1 MRFSVAGREKMKIF
15 YKTFTLLNGTV
26 VYTESKLHRKQAA
39 DKRYIP
45 PPSGG
50 ACRGE
55 NKAMKKLTKI
65 CDGNEAAAYVAY
77 AFSEVAAIYPIT
89 PSSPMAEHA
98 DEWSAKGKKNI
109 FGQPVRLVEM
119 QSEAGACGAC
129 HGALEAGTLATSFT
143 ASQGLMLMIPT
154 LHRIAGER
162 LPMVLHVASRTVG
175 THAFSIFGD
184 HSDVMNC
191 RQTGFA
197 LLSSGSVQQA
207 ADLAAVA
214 HLSAIRAHIPF
225 LHFFDGFRTSHE
237 IQKIDVMDYDEYAK
251 LVDYDALAAFRA
263 NALNPEDPRMRSL
276 VDNPDIYFQLREAN
290 NTAYDELPGIVE
302 DYMAQISRLTGREY
316 HLFNYYGAPDA
327 ERVIVA
333 MGSVSGCAQEV
344 VDYLTAKG
352 EKVGFLQV
360 HLFRPFSR
368 KHLLAALP
376 KTVRKIAVLDRVK
389 EMGSIGEPL
398 YEDVC
403 AAFINEKTRPEI
415 YAGRY
420 GLSSKD
426 TTPAQLKAVFDNLL
440 LDEPKNHFTIGIVD
454 DVTHLSLPVG
464 APLLTEP
471 EGTISCKFWGLGS
484 DGTVGA
490 NKNSIKIIGDT
501 TDMYCQAYFEYD
513 TKKSF
518 GITKSHLR
526 FGKKPISSTYYV
538 SNADFVA
545 CHNQT
550 YLTKY
555 DIIHELKPHGSFLLN
570 CEWVESELEQ
580 HVPGEILKYIA
591 DNDIHFYIID
601 ANRQS
606 QAIGL
611 GNRSNMVLQAAF
623 FKLAN
628 IIPVEDAVAHMK
640 AAVKKTYGL
649 KGEKIVNMN
658 LQAVDAGINA
668 LVEVKVKPEWTNL
681 TGKALQPADA
691 DLPDVIRNILVPINA
706 QKGDELPV
714 SAFKGM
720 EDGTMPLGTSQY
732 EKRGIATHLPVWD
745 AAECL
750 QCNMCSFV
758 CPHAVIRPFL
768 LSEDEVKAAP
778 AGMTF
783 ADAKGANLKDYKY
796 TMGVSTLDCTS
807 CGSCV
812 SSCPKSGKALKM
824 VPAHEVHQVPAQWT
838 YLTRLPEKAESGDKF
853 TLKGSQFRQPLLE
866 FNGACA
872 GCGETP
878 YAKLL
883 TQLFGDKMYLAN
895 ATGCTQAW
903 GAAMP
908 CVPYCKNA
916 QGKGVAWSNSLFE
929 NNAEFSY
936 GMCLAVRQLRDAAT
950 NYVRELDALTK
961 DETVKA
967 AIAGYF
973 AVYDDLDA
981 STPATEKLVAA
992 LESAKLTAEE
1002 QTIAQ
1007 EILKRKKDLAK
1018 KTMWMYGGDGWA
1030 YDIGYGGLDHVFAM
1044 GEDVNVLL
1052 VDTEVYS
1059 NTGGQSSK
1067 ATPVGAVAQFQASG
1081 KKTKKKDLG
1090 MLLMNYDNV
1099 YVAQCAMGAN
1109 PGQLIKALKEAEAH
1123 KGPSI
1128 VICYAPCINHGIK
1141 RGMSGVQQ
1149 EMKDAVASG
1158 YWNLYRY
1165 SPETKTFT
1173 LDSKEPTMPLYDFM
1187 KGEVRYASLELSF
1200 PDNAK
1205 VLFAEAEEAAQE
1217 KYESYRRKAEK

>member
-1 MRFSVAGREKMKIF
+1 M
-15 YKTFTLLNGTV
+15 
-26 VYTESKLHRKQAA
+26 SKVL
-39 DKRYIP
+39 
-45 PPSGG
+45 
-50 ACRGE
+50 
-55 NKAMKKLTKI
+55 KI

-98 DEWSAKGKKNI
+98 DEWSAKGRKNI
-109 FGQPVRLVEM
+109 FGQTVRLVEM

-154 LHRIAGER
+154 MHRISGER
-162 LPMVLHVASRTVG
+162 LPGVLHVASRTVG

-197 LLSSGSVQQA
+197 MLCSGSVQET
-207 ADLAAVA
+207 ADLAGVA
-214 HLSAIRAHIPF
+214 HLSAIRSRIPF

-237 IQKIDVMDYDEYAK
+237 IQKIDALEYDDFAK
-251 LVDYDALAAFRA
+251 LVDYEALAKFRA

-276 VDNPDIYFQLREAN
+276 VDNPDIYFQLRESN
-290 NTAYDELPGIVE
+290 NTDYANLPDVVE
-302 DYMAQISRLTGREY
+302 SYMGEISKLTGREY

-333 MGSVSGCAQEV
+333 MGSVSGCVQEV
-344 VDYLTAKG
+344 VNALNAKG

-360 HLFRPFSR
+360 HLFRPFSV
-368 KHLLAALP
+368 KHLLAAMP
-376 KTVRKIAVLDRVK
+376 KTVKKIAVLDRVK
-389 EMGSIGEPL
+389 EAGSIGEPL
-398 YEDVC
+398 YEDIC
-403 AAFINEKTRPEI
+403 AAYINDANRPMI
-415 YAGRY
+415 YAGRF

-426 TTPAQLKAVFDNLL
+426 TTPAQIKAVFDNLSAA
-440 LDEPKNHFTIGIVD
+440 EPRNHFTIGIND

-464 APLLTEP
+464 PAMNTEP

-490 NKNSIKIIGDT
+490 NKNSIKIIGET

-538 SNADFVA
+538 SHADFIA

-555 DIIHELKPHGSFLLN
+555 DIISELKPHGSFLLN
-570 CEWVESELEQ
+570 CEWKEEELEAKM
-580 HVPGEILKYIA
+580 PGEILKYIA
-591 DNDIHFYIID
+591 ENDIKFYIID
-601 ANRQS
+601 ANKES
-606 QAIGL
+606 QALGL

-623 FKLAN
+623 FKLAKV
-628 IIPVEDAVAHMK
+628 IPVEDAVEHMK
-640 AAVKKTYGL
+640 AAVKKTYAL
-649 KGEKIVNMN
+649 KGEKVVNMN
-658 LQAVDAGINA
+658 IAAVDAGINA
-668 LVEVKVKPEWTNL
+668 LVEVKVKPEWKNL
-681 TGKALQPADA
+681 TGAALKPVDEN
-691 DLPDVIRNILVPINA
+691 LPYVIKNILVPINA
-706 QKGDELPV
+706 QKGDDLPV

-720 EDGTMPLGTSQY
+720 EDGTMPLGTSRY

-745 AAECL
+745 ASECL
-750 QCNMCSFV
+750 QCNMCSLV

-768 LSEDEVKAAP
+768 LDEKEAANAP
-778 AGMTF
+778 KDMTIV
-783 ADAKGANLKDYKY
+783 DAKGIAGTKY

-812 SSCPKSGKALKM
+812 ATCPKAGKALKM
-824 VPAHEVHQVPAQWT
+824 VPAAQVSLDQTDWN
-838 YLTRLPEKAESGDKF
+838 YLTAVTEKKVDKF
-853 TLKGSQFRQPLLE
+853 TIKGSQFRQPLVE

-878 YAKLL
+878 YIKLL

-916 QGKGVAWSNSLFE
+916 EGKGVAWSNSLFE

-936 GMCLAVRQLRDAAT
+936 GMCLAVKQLRDAASS
-950 NYVRELDALTK
+950 YVKELDAKTS
-961 DETVKA
+961 DAAIKA
-967 AIAGYF
+967 AIAKYF
-973 AVYDDLDA
+973 ETFDDLEA
-981 STPATEKLVAA
+981 STPATAELVAL
-992 LESAKLTAEE
+992 LEGGKFSAEE
-1002 QTIAQ
+1002 KKIVD
-1007 EILKRKKDLAK
+1007 EILARKKDLSK

-1067 ATPVGAVAQFQASG
+1067 ATPVGAVAQFQAAG

-1090 MLLMNYDNV
+1090 LLMMSYDDV
-1099 YVAQCAMGAN
+1099 YVAQCCMGSN
-1109 PGQLIKALKEAEAH
+1109 PNQLIKAIREAEAH

-1141 RGMSGVQQ
+1141 AGMYNVQQ

-1165 SPETKTFT
+1165 DPDTKHLT
-1173 LDSKEPTMPLYDFM
+1173 LDSKEPTKPLYDFM
-1187 KGEVRYASLELSF
+1187 KGEVRYASLEISF

-1205 VLFAEAEEAAQE
+1205 KLFAEAEENAKA
-1217 KYESYRRKAEK
+1217 KYEYYKRRSEEN

>member
-1 MRFSVAGREKMKIF
+1 M
-15 YKTFTLLNGTV
+15 
-26 VYTESKLHRKQAA
+26 SKVL
-39 DKRYIP
+39 
-45 PPSGG
+45 
-50 ACRGE
+50 
-55 NKAMKKLTKI
+55 KI

-98 DEWSAKGKKNI
+98 DEWSAKGRKNI
-109 FGQPVRLVEM
+109 FGQTVRLVEM

-154 LHRIAGER
+154 MHRISGER
-162 LPMVLHVASRTVG
+162 LPGVLHVASRTVG

-197 LLSSGSVQQA
+197 MLCSGSVQET
-207 ADLAAVA
+207 ADLAGVA
-214 HLSAIRAHIPF
+214 HLSAIRSRIPF

-237 IQKIDVMDYDEYAK
+237 IQKIDALEYDDFAK
-251 LVDYDALAAFRA
+251 LVDYEALAKFRA

-276 VDNPDIYFQLREAN
+276 VDNPDIYFQLRESN
-290 NTAYDELPGIVE
+290 NTDYANLPDVVE
-302 DYMAQISRLTGREY
+302 SYMGEISKLTGREY

-333 MGSVSGCAQEV
+333 MGSVSGCVQEV
-344 VDYLTAKG
+344 VNALNAKG

-360 HLFRPFSR
+360 HLFRPFSVQ
-368 KHLLAALP
+368 HLLAAMP
-376 KTVRKIAVLDRVK
+376 KSVKKIAVLDRVK
-389 EMGSIGEPL
+389 EAGSIGEPL
-398 YEDVC
+398 YEDIC
-403 AAFINEKTRPEI
+403 AAYINDANRPMI
-415 YAGRY
+415 YAGRF

-426 TTPAQLKAVFDNLL
+426 TTPAQIKAVFDNLSAA
-440 LDEPKNHFTIGIVD
+440 EPRNHFTIGIND

-464 APLLTEP
+464 PAMNTEP

-490 NKNSIKIIGDT
+490 NKNSIKIIGET

-538 SNADFVA
+538 SHADFIA

-555 DIIHELKPHGSFLLN
+555 DIISELKPHGSFLLN
-570 CEWVESELEQ
+570 CEWKEEELEAKM
-580 HVPGEILKYIA
+580 PGEILKYIA
-591 DNDIHFYIID
+591 ENDIKFYIID
-601 ANRQS
+601 ANKES
-606 QAIGL
+606 QALGL

-623 FKLAN
+623 FKLAKV
-628 IIPVEDAVAHMK
+628 IPVEDAVEHMK
-640 AAVKKTYGL
+640 AAVKKTYAL
-649 KGEKIVNMN
+649 KGEKVVNMN
-658 LQAVDAGINA
+658 IAAVDAGINA
-668 LVEVKVKPEWTNL
+668 LVEVKVKPEWKNL
-681 TGKALQPADA
+681 TGAALKPVDEN
-691 DLPDVIRNILVPINA
+691 LPYVIKNILVPINA
-706 QKGDELPV
+706 QKGDDLPV

-720 EDGTMPLGTSQY
+720 EDGTMPLGTSRY

-745 AAECL
+745 ASECL
-750 QCNMCSFV
+750 QCNMCSLV

-768 LSEDEVKAAP
+768 LDEKEAANAP
-778 AGMTF
+778 KDMTIV
-783 ADAKGANLKDYKY
+783 DAKGIAGTKY

-812 SSCPKSGKALKM
+812 ATCPKAGKALKM
-824 VPAHEVHQVPAQWT
+824 VPAAQVSLDQTDWN
-838 YLTRLPEKAESGDKF
+838 YLTAVTEKKVDKF
-853 TLKGSQFRQPLLE
+853 TIKGSQFRQPLVE

-878 YAKLL
+878 YIKLL

-916 QGKGVAWSNSLFE
+916 EGKGVAWSNSLFE

-936 GMCLAVRQLRDAAT
+936 GMCLAVKQLRDAASS
-950 NYVRELDALTK
+950 YVKELDAKTS
-961 DETVKA
+961 DAAIKA
-967 AIAGYF
+967 AIAKYF
-973 AVYDDLDA
+973 ETFDDLEA
-981 STPATEKLVAA
+981 STPATAELVAL
-992 LESAKLTAEE
+992 LEGGKFSAEE
-1002 QTIAQ
+1002 KKIVD
-1007 EILKRKKDLAK
+1007 EILARKKDLSK

-1067 ATPVGAVAQFQASG
+1067 ATPVGAVAQFQAAG

-1090 MLLMNYDNV
+1090 LLMMSYDDV
-1099 YVAQCAMGAN
+1099 YVAQCCMGSN
-1109 PGQLIKALKEAEAH
+1109 PNQLIKAIREAEAH

-1141 RGMSGVQQ
+1141 AGMNNVQQ

-1165 SPETKTFT
+1165 DPDTKHLT
-1173 LDSKEPTMPLYDFM
+1173 LDSKEPTKPLYDFM
-1187 KGEVRYASLELSF
+1187 KGEVRYASLEISF

-1205 VLFAEAEEAAQE
+1205 KLFAEAEENAKA
-1217 KYESYRRKAEK
+1217 KYEYYKRRSEEN

>member
-1 MRFSVAGREKMKIF
+1 MSKI
-15 YKTFTLLNGTV
+15 
-26 VYTESKLHRKQAA
+26 
-39 DKRYIP
+39 
-45 PPSGG
+45 
-50 ACRGE
+50 
-55 NKAMKKLTKI
+55 MKI

-98 DEWSAKGKKNI
+98 DEWSAKGQKNI
-109 FGQPVRLVEM
+109 FGQQVRLVEM

-154 LHRIAGER
+154 MHRISGER
-162 LPMVLHVASRTVG
+162 LPGVLHVASRTVG

-197 LLSSGSVQQA
+197 LLSSGSVQET
-207 ADLAAVA
+207 ADLAGVA
-214 HLSAIRAHIPF
+214 HLSAIKSHIPF

-237 IQKIDVMDYDEYAK
+237 IQKIEALEYSDFAK
-251 LVDYDALAAFRA
+251 LVDYEELARFRA

-276 VDNPDIYFQLREAN
+276 VDNPDIYFQLRESN
-290 NTAYDELPGIVE
+290 NTDYANLPDIVE
-302 DYMAQISRLTGREY
+302 SYMGEITKLTGREY

-333 MGSVSGCAQEV
+333 MGSVAGCAQEV
-344 VDYLTAKG
+344 VDYLNAKG

-368 KHLLAALP
+368 KHLLAAMP
-376 KTVRKIAVLDRVK
+376 KTVKKIAVLDRVK
-389 EMGSIGEPL
+389 EAGSIGEPL
-398 YEDVC
+398 YEDIC
-403 AAFINEKTRPEI
+403 AAYINDADRPLI

-426 TTPAQLKAVFDNLL
+426 TTPAQIKAVFDNLSL
-440 LDEPKNHFTIGIVD
+440 SEPKNHFTIGIED
-454 DVTHLSLPVG
+454 DVTHLSLPLG
-464 APLLTEP
+464 EALLTEP

-490 NKNSIKIIGDT
+490 NKNSIKIIGET

-538 SNADFVA
+538 SSADFIA

-555 DIIHELKPHGSFLLN
+555 DIISELKPHGSFLLN
-570 CEWVESELEQ
+570 CEWSEDELEQ
-580 HVPGEILKYIA
+580 KMPGEILKYIA
-591 DNDIHFYIID
+591 DNDIKFYIID
-601 ANRQS
+601 ANKES
-606 QAIGL
+606 QALGL

-623 FKLAN
+623 FKLAKV
-628 IIPVEDAVAHMK
+628 IPVEDAVAHMK

-649 KGEKIVNMN
+649 KGDKVVNMN
-658 LQAVDAGINA
+658 IAAVDAGINA
-668 LVEVKVKPEWTNL
+668 LVEVKVKPEWKNL
-681 TGKALQPADA
+681 TGAALKPADE
-691 DLPDVIRNILVPINA
+691 DLPYVIKNILVPINA
-706 QKGDELPV
+706 QKGDSLPV

-720 EDGTMPLGTSQY
+720 EDGTMPLGTSRY

-745 AAECL
+745 ATECL

-768 LSEDEVKAAP
+768 LDEAEAKNAP
-778 AGMTF
+778 ADMVLT
-783 ADAKGANLKDYKY
+783 DAKGSQLAGLKY

-824 VPAHEVHQVPAQWT
+824 VPTGEVSLDQTGWN
-838 YLTRLPEKAESGDKF
+838 YLMTIPEKNDKIDKF
-853 TLKGSQFRQPLLE
+853 SLKGSQFKQPLVE

-878 YAKLL
+878 YIKLL
-883 TQLFGDKMYLAN
+883 TQMFGDKMYLAN

-916 QGKGVAWSNSLFE
+916 EGKGPAWSNSLFE

-936 GMCLAVRQLRDAAT
+936 GMCLAVKQLRACVTD
-950 NYVRELDALTK
+950 YVKELDAMTK
-961 DETVKA
+961 DAAVKA
-967 AIAGYF
+967 AIDKYMET
-973 AVYDDLDA
+973 YEDLDA
-981 STPATEKLVAA
+981 NTPAAEALVKVLANGKF
-992 LESAKLTAEE
+992 SADE
-1002 QTIAQ
+1002 QKVVA
-1007 EILKRKKDLAK
+1007 EILQRKKDLSK

-1090 MLLMNYDNV
+1090 LLMMSYDDV
-1099 YVAQCAMGAN
+1099 YVAQCCMGAN
-1109 PGQLIKALKEAEAH
+1109 PNQLIRAIKEAEAH

-1141 RGMSGVQQ
+1141 KGMSSVQQ

-1165 SPETKTFT
+1165 DPDTKHLT
-1173 LDSKEPTMPLYDFM
+1173 LDSKEPSMPLYDFM

-1200 PDNAK
+1200 PENAK
-1205 VLFAEAEEAAQE
+1205 TLFAEAEENAKA
-1217 KYESYRRKAEK
+1217 KYEYYKRRSED

>member
-1 MRFSVAGREKMKIF
+1 MKIF
-15 YKTFTLLNGTV
+15 YKTFTLLSGTV

-538 SNADFVA
+538 SNADFIA

-570 CEWVESELEQ
+570 CEWQESELEQ

-768 LSEDEVKAAP
+768 LSGDEVKAAP

-838 YLTRLPEKAESGDKF
+838 YLTRLPEKTESGDKF

-992 LESAKLTAEE
+992 LESAELTAEE

>member
-1 MRFSVAGREKMKIF
+1 MSKI
-15 YKTFTLLNGTV
+15 
-26 VYTESKLHRKQAA
+26 
-39 DKRYIP
+39 
-45 PPSGG
+45 
-50 ACRGE
+50 
-55 NKAMKKLTKI
+55 MKI

-98 DEWSAKGKKNI
+98 DAWSANGRKNI

-129 HGALEAGTLATSFT
+129 HGALEAGALATSFT

-154 LHRIAGER
+154 MHRISGER
-162 LPMVLHVASRTVG
+162 LPGVLHVASRTVG

-197 LLSSGSVQQA
+197 MLSSGSVQQA

-214 HLSAIRAHIPF
+214 HLSAIKARIPF

-237 IQKIDVMDYDEYAK
+237 IQKIDVLTYDEYAK
-251 LVDYDALAAFRA
+251 LVDYNALAAFRA

-276 VDNPDIYFQLREAN
+276 VDNPDIYFQLRESN
-290 NTAYDELPGIVE
+290 NTAYAELPDIVE
-302 DYMAQISRLTGREY
+302 DYMAQISKLTGCEY

-333 MGSVSGCAQEV
+333 MGSVGGCAQEV
-344 VDYLTAKG
+344 VNYLNAKG

-368 KHLLAALP
+368 KHLMAAMP
-376 KTVRKIAVLDRVK
+376 KTVKKIAVLDRVK
-389 EMGSIGEPL
+389 EIGSIGEPL
-398 YEDVC
+398 YEDIC
-403 AAFINEKTRPEI
+403 AAYINESDRPAI

-426 TTPAQLKAVFDNLL
+426 TTPAQIKAVFDNLL
-440 LDEPKNHFTIGIVD
+440 LGEPKNRFTIGIVD

-490 NKNSIKIIGDT
+490 NKNSIKIIGET

-526 FGKKPISSTYYV
+526 FGKHPISSTYYV
-538 SNADFVA
+538 SSADFIA

-570 CEWVESELEQ
+570 CEWTENELEQ

-591 DNDIHFYIID
+591 DNDIKFYIID
-601 ANRQS
+601 ANKES
-606 QAIGL
+606 QALGL

-628 IIPVEDAVAHMK
+628 VIPVEDAVAHMK
-640 AAVKKTYGL
+640 DAVKKTYGL
-649 KGEKIVNMN
+649 KGEKVVNMN
-658 LQAVDAGINA
+658 IAAVDAGINA

-681 TGKALQPADA
+681 TGKALKPADES
-691 DLPDVIRNILVPINA
+691 LPYVIKNILVPINA
-706 QKGDELPV
+706 QKGDDLPV

-720 EDGTMPLGTSQY
+720 EDGTMPLGTSKY

-768 LSEDEVKAAP
+768 LDEGEVKAAP
-778 AGMTF
+778 VDMTLV
-783 ADAKGANLKDYKY
+783 DAKGPGLAGLKY

-812 SSCPKSGKALKM
+812 ASCPKSGKALKM
-824 VPAHEVHQVPAQWT
+824 VPTHEVSLDQTDWNF
-838 YLTRLPEKAESGDKF
+838 LTTVKEKTSRVDKF
-853 TLKGSQFRQPLLE
+853 TLKGSQFKQPLVE

-878 YAKLL
+878 YIKLL
-883 TQLFGDKMYLAN
+883 TQMFGDKMYLAN

-916 QGKGVAWSNSLFE
+916 EGKGVAWSNSLFE

-936 GMCLAVRQLRDAAT
+936 GMCLAVKQLRDCVT
-950 NYVRELDALTK
+950 GYVKELDALTK
-961 DETVKA
+961 DEAVKA
-967 AIAGYF
+967 AIAKYMET
-973 AVYDDLDA
+973 YDDLDA
-981 STPATEKLVAA
+981 STPATAELVALLEKGKFSADEQKLVD
-992 LESAKLTAEE
+992 
-1002 QTIAQ
+1002 
-1007 EILKRKKDLAK
+1007 EILKRKKDLSK

-1090 MLLMNYDNV
+1090 MLMMTYDNV
-1099 YVAQCAMGAN
+1099 YVAQCSMGAN
-1109 PGQLIKALKEAEAH
+1109 PNQLIKAIKEAEAH

-1141 RGMSGVQQ
+1141 KGMNNVQQ
-1149 EMKDAVASG
+1149 EMKDAVNSG

-1200 PDNAK
+1200 PENAK
-1205 VLFAEAEEAAQE
+1205 VLFAEAEEAAKE
-1217 KYESYRRKAEK
+1217 KYESYKRRAEK

>member
-1 MRFSVAGREKMKIF
+1 MSKI
-15 YKTFTLLNGTV
+15 
-26 VYTESKLHRKQAA
+26 
-39 DKRYIP
+39 
-45 PPSGG
+45 
-50 ACRGE
+50 
-55 NKAMKKLTKI
+55 MKI

-89 PSSPMAEHA
+89 PSSPMAEHT

-109 FGQPVRLVEM
+109 FNQPVRLVEM

-129 HGALEAGTLATSFT
+129 HGALEAGALATSFT

-154 LHRIAGER
+154 MHRISGER
-162 LPMVLHVASRTVG
+162 LPGVLHVASRTVG

-197 LLSSGSVQQA
+197 MLNSGSVQEIM
-207 ADLAAVA
+207 DLAGVA
-214 HLSAIRAHIPF
+214 HLSAIKARIPF

-237 IQKIDVMDYDEYAK
+237 IQKVEALEYSDFAK
-251 LVDYDALAAFRA
+251 LVDYDALARFRA

-290 NTAYDELPGIVE
+290 NSDYSKLPDIVE
-302 DYMAQISRLTGREY
+302 DYMAEISKLTGREY

-327 ERVIVA
+327 DRVIVA
-333 MGSVSGCAQEV
+333 MGSVTGCVQETV
-344 VDYLTAKG
+344 KYLNDRG

-360 HLFRPFSR
+360 HLFRPFSA
-368 KHLLAALP
+368 KHLLAAMP
-376 KTVRKIAVLDRVK
+376 KTVKKVAVLDRVK
-389 EMGSIGEPL
+389 EIGSIGEPL
-398 YEDVC
+398 YEDIC
-403 AAFINEKTRPEI
+403 AAYINDKNRPEI
-415 YAGRY
+415 FAGRY

-426 TTPAQLKAVFDNLL
+426 TTPAQIKAVYDNLL
-440 LDEPKNHFTIGIVD
+440 LAEPKNHFTIGIVD
-454 DVTHLSLPVG
+454 DVTNLSLPMG
-464 APLLTEP
+464 EALNCEP

-490 NKNSIKIIGDT
+490 NKNSIKIIGET

-555 DIIHELKPHGSFLLN
+555 DIISELKPHGSFLLN
-570 CEWVESELEQ
+570 CEWSEDELEQ
-580 HVPGEILKYIA
+580 KMPGDILKYIA
-591 DNDIHFYIID
+591 ENDIKFYIID
-601 ANRQS
+601 ANKES
-606 QAIGL
+606 QALGL

-623 FKLAN
+623 FKLAKV
-628 IIPVEDAVAHMK
+628 IPVEDAVEHMK

-649 KGEKIVNMN
+649 KGEKVVNMN
-658 LQAVDAGINA
+658 IAAVDAGINA

-681 TGKALQPADA
+681 TGKALKPADES
-691 DLPDVIRNILVPINA
+691 LPYVIKNILVPINA

-720 EDGTMPLGTSQY
+720 EDGTMPLGTSKY

-768 LSEDEVKAAP
+768 LDEGEVKAAP
-778 AGMTF
+778 VDMTLV
-783 ADAKGANLKDYKY
+783 DAKGPGLDGLKY

-812 SSCPKSGKALKM
+812 ASCPKSGKALKM
-824 VPAHEVHQVPAQWT
+824 VPAHEVSLDQTDWNF
-838 YLTRLPEKAESGDKF
+838 LTTVKEKTSRVDKF
-853 TLKGSQFRQPLLE
+853 TLKGSQFKQPLVE

-878 YAKLL
+878 YIKLL
-883 TQLFGDKMYLAN
+883 TQMFGDKMYLAN

-916 QGKGVAWSNSLFE
+916 EGKGVAWSNSLFE

-936 GMCLAVRQLRDAAT
+936 GMCLAVKQLRECVT
-950 NYVRELDALTK
+950 GYVKELDALTK
-961 DETVKA
+961 DEAVKA
-967 AIAGYF
+967 AIAKWLETYE
-973 AVYDDLDA
+973 DLDA
-981 STPATEKLVAA
+981 STPATEALVAL
-992 LESAKLTAEE
+992 LENGKFSAEE
-1002 QTIAQ
+1002 QAIVD
-1007 EILKRKKDLAK
+1007 EILKRKKDMSK

-1067 ATPVGAVAQFQASG
+1067 ATPIGAVAQFQASG

-1090 MLLMNYDNV
+1090 MLMMTYDNV
-1099 YVAQCAMGAN
+1099 YVAQCSMGAN
-1109 PGQLIKALKEAEAH
+1109 PNQLIKAIKEAEAH

-1141 RGMSGVQQ
+1141 KGMNNVQQ
-1149 EMKDAVASG
+1149 EMKDAVNSG

-1200 PDNAK
+1200 PENAK
-1205 VLFAEAEEAAQE
+1205 VLFAEAEEAAKE
-1217 KYESYRRKAEK
+1217 KYDAYKRRAEK

>member
-1 MRFSVAGREKMKIF
+1 MSKI
-15 YKTFTLLNGTV
+15 
-26 VYTESKLHRKQAA
+26 
-39 DKRYIP
+39 
-45 PPSGG
+45 
-50 ACRGE
+50 
-55 NKAMKKLTKI
+55 MKI

-77 AFSEVAAIYPIT
+77 AFSEVAGIYPIT
-89 PSSPMAEHA
+89 PSSPMAEKT
-98 DEWSAKGKKNI
+98 DEWSANGRKNI
-109 FGQPVRLVEM
+109 FGQQVRLVEM

-129 HGALEAGTLATSFT
+129 HGALEAGALATSFT

-154 LHRIAGER
+154 LHRISGER
-162 LPMVLHVASRTVG
+162 LPLVLHVASRTVG

-191 RQTGFA
+191 RQTGLA
-197 LLSSGSVQQA
+197 MLNSGSVQEIM
-207 ADLAAVA
+207 DLAGIA
-214 HLSAIRAHIPF
+214 HLSAIKAHIPF
-225 LHFFDGFRTSHE
+225 MHFFDGFRTSHE
-237 IQKIDVMDYDEYAK
+237 IQKVDAIDYADFSK
-251 LVDYDALAAFRA
+251 MVDRDALASFRA

-276 VDNPDIYFQLREAN
+276 VDNPDIYFQLRESN
-290 NTAYDELPGIVE
+290 NTDYAKLPDIVE
-302 DYMAQISRLTGREY
+302 DYMAQISKLTGREY

-333 MGSVSGCAQEV
+333 MGSVSGCVEETV
-344 VDYLTAKG
+344 KYLNAKG

-360 HLFRPFSR
+360 HLFRPFSV
-368 KHLLAALP
+368 KHLLAAMP
-376 KTVRKIAVLDRVK
+376 KTVKKVAVMDRVK
-389 EMGSIGEPL
+389 ELGSVGEPL

-403 AAFINEKTRPEI
+403 AAYINEADRPAI

-426 TTPAQLKAVFDNLL
+426 TTPAQIKAVYDNLKL
-440 LDEPKNHFTIGIVD
+440 SEPKNHFTIGIED
-454 DVTHLSLPVG
+454 DVTHLSLPLG
-464 APLLTEP
+464 ETLYTEP

-490 NKNSIKIIGDT
+490 NKNSIKIIGET

-526 FGKKPISSTYYV
+526 FGKHPISSTYYV

-555 DIIHELKPHGSFLLN
+555 DIISELKPHGSFLLN
-570 CEWVESELEQ
+570 CEWTEDQLEKKM
-580 HVPGEILKYIA
+580 PGDILKYIA
-591 DNDIHFYIID
+591 ENDIKFYIID
-601 ANRQS
+601 ANKES
-606 QAIGL
+606 QALGL

-628 IIPVEDAVAHMK
+628 VIPVADAVAHMK
-640 AAVKKTYGL
+640 EAVKKTYML

-668 LVEVKVKPEWTNL
+668 VVEVKVKPEWKKFS
-681 TGKALQPADA
+681 GAAIAPADKN
-691 DLPDVIRNILVPINA
+691 LPDVIKNILVPINA
-706 QKGDELPV
+706 QKGDSLPV

-732 EKRGIATHLPVWD
+732 EKRGIATHLPVWNKD
-745 AAECL
+745 ECI

-758 CPHAVIRPFL
+758 CPHAVIRPYL
-768 LSEDEVKAAP
+768 LDAKEAQNAP
-778 AGMTF
+778 AGLIL
-783 ADAKGANLKDYKY
+783 ADAKGPKLEGMKY

-812 SSCPKSGKALKM
+812 ASCPKSGKALQM
-824 VPAHEVHQVPAQWT
+824 VPTHEVSLDQTNWQ
-838 YLTRLPEKAESGDKF
+838 YLQTVSVKDDKIDKF
-853 TLKGSQFRQPLLE
+853 TLKGSQLRQPLVE

-878 YAKLL
+878 YIKLL
-883 TQLFGDKMYLAN
+883 TQLYGDKMYLAN

-908 CVPYCKNA
+908 CVPYCKNKE
-916 QGKGVAWSNSLFE
+916 GKGVAWSNSLFE

-936 GMCLAVRQLRDAAT
+936 GMCLAVKQLREAVT
-950 NYVRELDALTK
+950 GYVKQLNEMTK
-961 DETVKA
+961 DASVKA
-967 AIAGYF
+967 AIAKWQETYE
-973 AVYDDLDA
+973 DLDA
-981 STPATEKLVAA
+981 STPASDALVAV
-992 LESAKLTAEE
+992 LEKGSFTAEE
-1002 QTIAQ
+1002 KAVVA
-1007 EILKRKKDLAK
+1007 EILKRKNDLNK

-1030 YDIGYGGLDHVFAM
+1030 YDIGFGGLDHVFAM

-1081 KKTKKKDLG
+1081 KKTAKKDLG
-1090 MLLMNYDNV
+1090 RLMMTYGNV

-1109 PGQLIKALKEAEAH
+1109 PAQFIKAVREAEEH
-1123 KGPSI
+1123 KGPSLI
-1128 VICYAPCINHGIK
+1128 ICYAPCINHGIK
-1141 RGMSGVQQ
+1141 KGMNNVQQ

-1165 SPETKTFT
+1165 NPDSKKFS
-1173 LDSKEPTMPLYDFM
+1173 LDSKEPTMDLYDFM

-1205 VLFAEAEEAAQE
+1205 KLFAEAEAGAKE
-1217 KYESYRRKAEK
+1217 KFEYYKSKAEE

>member
-1 MRFSVAGREKMKIF
+1 MSKI
-15 YKTFTLLNGTV
+15 
-26 VYTESKLHRKQAA
+26 
-39 DKRYIP
+39 
-45 PPSGG
+45 
-50 ACRGE
+50 
-55 NKAMKKLTKI
+55 MKI

-98 DEWSAKGKKNI
+98 DEWSAKGRKNI
-109 FGQPVRLVEM
+109 FGQTVRLVEM

-154 LHRIAGER
+154 MHRISGER
-162 LPMVLHVASRTVG
+162 LPGVLHVASRTVG

-197 LLSSGSVQQA
+197 LLSSGSVQET
-207 ADLAAVA
+207 ADLAGVA
-214 HLSAIRAHIPF
+214 HLSAIRARIPF

-237 IQKIDVMDYDEYAK
+237 IQKIEALEYDDFAK
-251 LVDYDALAAFRA
+251 LVDYDALARFRA

-276 VDNPDIYFQLREAN
+276 VDNPDIYFQLRESN
-290 NTAYDELPGIVE
+290 NTDYANLPDVVE
-302 DYMAQISRLTGREY
+302 GYMAEITKLTGREY
-316 HLFNYYGAPDA
+316 HLFNYFGAPDA

-333 MGSVSGCAQEV
+333 MGSVAGCAQEV
-344 VDYLTAKG
+344 VNYLNARG

-360 HLFRPFSR
+360 HLFRPFSA
-368 KHLLAALP
+368 KHLLAAMP
-376 KTVRKIAVLDRVK
+376 KTVKKIAVLDRVK
-389 EMGSIGEPL
+389 EAGSIGEPL
-398 YEDVC
+398 YEDIC
-403 AAFINEKTRPEI
+403 AAYINDAARPMI

-426 TTPAQLKAVFDNLL
+426 TTPAQLKAVFDNLAEA
-440 LDEPKNHFTIGIVD
+440 EPKNHFTIGIED
-454 DVTHLSLPVG
+454 DVTHLSLPLG

-490 NKNSIKIIGDT
+490 NKNSIKIIGET

-538 SNADFVA
+538 SNADFIA

-555 DIIHELKPHGSFLLN
+555 DIISELKPHGSFLLN
-570 CEWVESELEQ
+570 CEWTENELEQ

-591 DNDIHFYIID
+591 DNDIKFYIID
-601 ANRQS
+601 ANKES
-606 QAIGL
+606 QALGL

-623 FKLAN
+623 FKLARV
-628 IIPVEDAVAHMK
+628 IPVEDAVEHMK
-640 AAVKKTYGL
+640 AAVKKTYAL
-649 KGEKIVNMN
+649 KGEKVVNMN
-658 LQAVDAGINA
+658 IAAVDAGINA

-681 TGKALQPADA
+681 TGKALKPADES
-691 DLPDVIRNILVPINA
+691 LPYVIKNILVPINA
-706 QKGDELPV
+706 QKGDSLPV

-720 EDGTMPLGTSQY
+720 EDGTMPLGTSRY

-750 QCNMCSFV
+750 QCNMCSLV

-768 LSEDEVKAAP
+768 LDAQEAENAP
-778 AGMTF
+778 AGMTVV
-783 ADAKGANLKDYKY
+783 DAKGIKDARY

-812 SSCPKSGKALKM
+812 ASCPKSGKALKM
-824 VPAHEVHQVPAQWT
+824 VPTHEVSLDQTDWNF
-838 YLTRLPEKAESGDKF
+838 LTTVKEKTSRVDKF
-853 TLKGSQFRQPLLE
+853 TLKGSQFKQPLVE

-878 YAKLL
+878 YIKLL
-883 TQLFGDKMYLAN
+883 TQMFGDKMYLAN

-916 QGKGVAWSNSLFE
+916 EGKGVAWSNSLFE

-936 GMCLAVRQLRDAAT
+936 GMCLAVKQLRDAASS
-950 NYVRELDALTK
+950 YVKELDALTK
-961 DETVKA
+961 DAALKE
-967 AIAGYF
+967 AIAKYF
-973 AVYDDLDA
+973 ETFDDLEA
-981 STPATEKLVAA
+981 STPATEA
-992 LESAKLTAEE
+992 LLALLDGGKFTAEE
-1002 QTIAQ
+1002 QKLVD
-1007 EILKRKKDLAK
+1007 EIRKRRKDLSK

-1090 MLLMNYDNV
+1090 LLMMSYDDV
-1099 YVAQCAMGAN
+1099 YVAQCCMGAN
-1109 PGQLIKALKEAEAH
+1109 PNQLIKAIREAEAH

-1141 RGMSGVQQ
+1141 AGMNNVQQ

-1165 SPETKTFT
+1165 DPATKHLT
-1173 LDSKEPTMPLYDFM
+1173 LDSKEPTKPLYDFM
-1187 KGEVRYASLELSF
+1187 KGEVRYASLEISF
-1200 PDNAK
+1200 PENAK
-1205 VLFAEAEEAAQE
+1205 KLFAEAEDAAKA
-1217 KYESYRRKAEK
+1217 KYEYYKRRSEE

>member
-1 MRFSVAGREKMKIF
+1 MSKI
-15 YKTFTLLNGTV
+15 
-26 VYTESKLHRKQAA
+26 
-39 DKRYIP
+39 
-45 PPSGG
+45 
-50 ACRGE
+50 
-55 NKAMKKLTKI
+55 MKI

-89 PSSPMAEHA
+89 PSSPMAEHT

-109 FGQPVRLVEM
+109 FNQPVRLVEM

-129 HGALEAGTLATSFT
+129 HGALEAGALATSFT

-154 LHRIAGER
+154 MHRISGER
-162 LPMVLHVASRTVG
+162 LPGVLHVASRTVG

-197 LLSSGSVQQA
+197 ILNSGSVQEIM
-207 ADLAAVA
+207 DLAGVA
-214 HLSAIRAHIPF
+214 HLSAIKSRIPF

-237 IQKIDVMDYDEYAK
+237 IQKVEALEYSDFAK
-251 LVDYDALAAFRA
+251 MVDYDALARFRA

-290 NTAYDELPGIVE
+290 NSDYDKLPDIVE
-302 DYMAQISRLTGREY
+302 EYMGEISKLTGREY
-316 HLFNYYGAPDA
+316 HLFDYYGAPDA
-327 ERVIVA
+327 DRVIVA
-333 MGSVSGCAQEV
+333 MGSVTGCVQETV
-344 VDYLTAKG
+344 KYLNDRG

-360 HLFRPFSR
+360 HLFRPFSA
-368 KHLLAALP
+368 KHLLSAMP
-376 KTVRKIAVLDRVK
+376 KTVKKVAVLDRVK
-389 EMGSIGEPL
+389 EIGSIGEPL
-398 YEDVC
+398 YEDIC
-403 AAFINEKTRPEI
+403 AAYINDKDRPEI

-426 TTPAQLKAVFDNLL
+426 TTPAQIKAVYDNLL
-440 LDEPKNHFTIGIVD
+440 LSEPKNHFTIGIVD

-464 APLLTEP
+464 PALGCEP

-555 DIIHELKPHGSFLLN
+555 DIISELKPHGSFLLN
-570 CEWVESELEQ
+570 CEWSEDELEQ
-580 HVPGEILKYIA
+580 KIPGDILKYIA
-591 DNDIHFYIID
+591 ENDIKFYIID
-601 ANRQS
+601 ANKES
-606 QAIGL
+606 QALGL

-623 FKLAN
+623 FKLAKV
-628 IIPVEDAVAHMK
+628 IPVEDAVEHMK

-668 LVEVKVKPEWTNL
+668 VKEVTVKESWKTL
-681 TGKALQPADA
+681 SGAAIQPAPENV
-691 DLPDVIRNILVPINA
+691 PDIIKNILVPINA
-706 QKGDELPV
+706 QKGDLLPV

-732 EKRGIATHLPVWD
+732 EKRGIATHLPVWNQ
-745 AAECL
+745 AECI

-758 CPHAVIRPFL
+758 CPHAVIRPYL
-768 LSEDEVKAAP
+768 LDEKEAANAP
-778 AGMTF
+778 AGMILV
-783 ADAKGANLKDYKY
+783 DAKGPKMEGLKY

-824 VPAHEVHQVPAQWT
+824 VPTHEVSLDQTNWQ
-838 YLTRLPEKAESGDKF
+838 YLQTLPEKNDRIDKF
-853 TLKGSQFRQPLLE
+853 TLKGSQLRQPLVE

-878 YAKLL
+878 YIKLL
-883 TQLFGDKMYLAN
+883 TQLYGDKMYLAN

-908 CVPYCKNA
+908 CVPYCKNKD
-916 QGKGVAWSNSLFE
+916 GKGVAWSNSLFE

-936 GMCLAVRQLRDAAT
+936 GMCLAVKQLRAAVTEYVKQLDSMSGDAA
-950 NYVRELDALTK
+950 
-961 DETVKA
+961 VKA
-967 AIAGYF
+967 AIAKWF
-973 AVYDDLDA
+973 ETYDDLDA
-981 STPATEKLVAA
+981 SSVAA
-992 LESAKLTAEE
+992 DELLTVLENTKFSAEE
-1002 QTIAQ
+1002 QAVVA
-1007 EILKRKKDLAK
+1007 EILKRRKDMSK

-1081 KKTKKKDLG
+1081 KKTRKKDLG
-1090 MLLMNYDNV
+1090 MLLMTYDNV
-1099 YVAQCAMGAN
+1099 YVAQCSMGAN
-1109 PGQLIKALKEAEAH
+1109 PNQLIKAIKEAEAH

-1141 RGMSGVQQ
+1141 KGMNNVQQ
-1149 EMKDAVASG
+1149 EMKDAVNSG

-1165 SPETKTFT
+1165 DPSTKKFT
-1173 LDSKEPTMPLYDFM
+1173 LDSKEPSMSLYDFM

-1200 PDNAK
+1200 PENAK
-1205 VLFAEAEEAAQE
+1205 VLFADAEEAAKE
-1217 KYESYRRKAEK
+1217 KYEYYKRKSEN

>member
-1 MRFSVAGREKMKIF
+1 MSKI
-15 YKTFTLLNGTV
+15 
-26 VYTESKLHRKQAA
+26 
-39 DKRYIP
+39 
-45 PPSGG
+45 
-50 ACRGE
+50 
-55 NKAMKKLTKI
+55 MKI

-89 PSSPMAEHA
+89 PSSPMAEHT
-98 DEWSAKGKKNI
+98 DEWSAKGRKNI
-109 FGQPVRLVEM
+109 FNQPVRLVEM

-129 HGALEAGTLATSFT
+129 HGALEAGALATSFT

-154 LHRIAGER
+154 MHRISGER
-162 LPMVLHVASRTVG
+162 LPGVLHVASRTVG

-197 LLSSGSVQQA
+197 MLNSGSVQEIM
-207 ADLAAVA
+207 DLAGVA
-214 HLSAIRAHIPF
+214 HLSAIKARIPF

-237 IQKIDVMDYDEYAK
+237 IQKVEALEYSDLAK
-251 LVDYDALAAFRA
+251 LVDYDALARFRA

-290 NTAYDELPGIVE
+290 NSDYNKLPDIVE
-302 DYMAQISRLTGREY
+302 DYMAEISKLTGREY

-333 MGSVSGCAQEV
+333 MGSVTGCIQETV
-344 VDYLTAKG
+344 KYLNDRG

-360 HLFRPFSR
+360 HLFRPFSA
-368 KHLLAALP
+368 KHLLAAMP
-376 KTVRKIAVLDRVK
+376 KTVKKVAVLDRVK
-389 EMGSIGEPL
+389 EIGSIGEPL
-398 YEDVC
+398 YEDIC
-403 AAFINEKTRPEI
+403 AAYINDKDRPEI
-415 YAGRY
+415 FAGRY

-426 TTPAQLKAVFDNLL
+426 TTPAQIKAVYDNLL
-440 LDEPKNHFTIGIVD
+440 LAEPKNHFTIGIVD
-454 DVTHLSLPVG
+454 DVTNLSLPMG
-464 APLLTEP
+464 PALNCEP

-490 NKNSIKIIGDT
+490 NKNSIKIIGET

-555 DIIHELKPHGSFLLN
+555 DIISELKPHGSFLLN
-570 CEWVESELEQ
+570 CEWSEDELEQ
-580 HVPGEILKYIA
+580 KMPGDILKYIA
-591 DNDIHFYIID
+591 ENDIKFYIID
-601 ANRQS
+601 ANKESQS
-606 QAIGL
+606 LGL

-623 FKLAN
+623 FKLAKV
-628 IIPVEDAVAHMK
+628 IPVEDAVEHMK
-640 AAVKKTYGL
+640 SAVKKTYGL

-658 LQAVDAGINA
+658 IAAVDAGINA
-668 LVEVKVKPEWTNL
+668 VKQVQVKESWKNL
-681 TGKALQPADA
+681 SGAAIQPAA
-691 DLPDVIRNILVPINA
+691 DNVPDIIKNILVPINA
-706 QKGDELPV
+706 QKGDLLPV

-732 EKRGIATHLPVWD
+732 EKRGIATHLPVWNQD
-745 AAECL
+745 ECI

-758 CPHAVIRPFL
+758 CPHAVIRPYL
-768 LSEDEVKAAP
+768 LDEKEAANAP
-778 AGMTF
+778 AGMILV
-783 ADAKGANLKDYKY
+783 DAKGPKMEGLKY

-812 SSCPKSGKALKM
+812 SSCPKGGKALKM
-824 VPAHEVHQVPAQWT
+824 VPTHEVSLDQTNWE
-838 YLTRLPEKAESGDKF
+838 YLFNLPIKGDKVDKF
-853 TLKGSQFRQPLLE
+853 SLKGSQFKQPLVE

-878 YAKLL
+878 YIKLL

-908 CVPYCKNA
+908 CVPYCKN
-916 QGKGVAWSNSLFE
+916 QEGKGVAWSNSLFE

-936 GMCLAVRQLRDAAT
+936 GMCLAVKQLRDCVT
-950 NYVRELDALTK
+950 GYVKELDALTK

-967 AIAGYF
+967 AIAKYLET
-973 AVYDDLDA
+973 YDDLDA
-981 STPATEKLVAA
+981 STPATAALVAV
-992 LESAKLTAEE
+992 LEKGTFSADE
-1002 QTIAQ
+1002 QKIVD
-1007 EILKRKKDLAK
+1007 EILKRKKDLSK

-1090 MLLMNYDNV
+1090 MLMMTYDNV
-1099 YVAQCAMGAN
+1099 YVAQCSMGAN
-1109 PGQLIKALKEAEAH
+1109 PNQLIKAIKEAEAH
-1123 KGPSI
+1123 KGPSL

-1141 RGMSGVQQ
+1141 KGMNNVQQ

-1165 SPETKTFT
+1165 DPSTKKFT

-1200 PDNAK
+1200 PENAK
-1205 VLFAEAEEAAQE
+1205 VLFAEAEEDAKT
-1217 KYESYRRKAEK
+1217 KYESYKRRSEK

>member
-1 MRFSVAGREKMKIF
+1 MAKREMQ
-15 YKTFTLLNGTV
+15 T
-26 VYTESKLHRKQAA
+26 
-39 DKRYIP
+39 
-45 PPSGG
+45 
-50 ACRGE
+50 
-55 NKAMKKLTKI
+55 M
-65 CDGNEAAAYVAY
+65 DGNNAAAHVSY
-77 AFSEVAAIYPIT
+77 AFTDLAAIYPIT
-89 PSSPMAEHA
+89 PSSVMAEVT
-98 DEWSAKGKKNI
+98 DSWSTAGVKNI
-109 FGQPVRLVEM
+109 FGEQVKVVEM
-119 QSEAGACGAC
+119 QSEAGAAGAV
-129 HGALEAGTLATSFT
+129 HGSLSAGALTTTYT
-143 ASQGLMLMIPT
+143 ASQGLLLMIPNMYK
-154 LHRIAGER
+154 IAGEL
-162 LPMVLHVASRTVG
+162 LPSVIHVSARAVAS
-175 THAFSIFGD
+175 HALSIFGD
-184 HSDVMNC
+184 HSDIYAC
-191 RQTGFA
+191 RQTGYA
-197 LLSSGSVQQA
+197 MLCSTNPQEVM
-207 ADLAAVA
+207 DLGAVA
-214 HLSAIRAHIPF
+214 HLSAIKGRVPF

-237 IQKIDVMDYDEYAK
+237 IQKIEKWDYETLKGMVDMDA
-251 LVDYDALAAFRA
+251 VQAFRDR
-263 NALNPEDPRMRSL
+263 ALNPEKPVL
-276 VDNPDIYFQLREAN
+276 HGTAQNPDIFFQAREACNTYYN
-290 NTAYDELPGIVE
+290 NVPNIVTE
-302 DYMAQISRLTGREY
+302 YMNKVNAEIGTDYK
-316 HLFNYYGAPDA
+316 LFNYYGAPDA
-327 ERVIVA
+327 EEVIVA
-333 MGSVSGCAQEV
+333 MGSVCDTIEETI
-344 VDYLTAKG
+344 DYLLKQG
-352 EKVGFLQV
+352 RKVGLV
-360 HLFRPFSR
+360 KVRLYRPFVSSAFT
-368 KHLLAALP
+368 AAIP
-376 KTVRKIAVLDRVK
+376 ATVKKISVLDRTK
-389 EMGSIGEPL
+389 EPGSLGEPL
-398 YEDVC
+398 YLDVV
-403 AAFINEKTRPEI
+403 AALKKENKFQDAQVFT
-415 YAGRY
+415 GRY
-420 GLSSKD
+420 GLGSKD
-426 TTPAQLKAVFDNLL
+426 CNPAQIIAVYNNTTK
-440 LDEPKNHFTIGIVD
+440 PVFTLGIND
-454 DVTHLSLPVG
+454 DVTHLSLDI
-464 APLLTEP
+464 TENPNTTP
-471 EGTISCKFWGLGS
+471 EGTTCCKFWGLGS

-490 NKNSIKIIGDT
+490 NKNSIKIIGET

-526 FGKKPISSTYYV
+526 FGKHPISSTYYV
-538 SNADFVA
+538 SNADFIA

-570 CEWVESELEQ
+570 CEWAENELEQ

-591 DNDIHFYIID
+591 DNDIKFYIID
-601 ANRQS
+601 ANKES
-606 QAIGL
+606 QALGL

-628 IIPVEDAVAHMK
+628 VIPVEDAVAHMK
-640 AAVKKTYGL
+640 DAVKKTYGL

-658 LQAVDAGINA
+658 IAAVDAGLNA

-681 TGKALQPADA
+681 TDKALKPADEN
-691 DLPDVIRNILVPINA
+691 LPYVIKNILVPINA
-706 QKGDELPV
+706 QKGDDLPV

-720 EDGTMPLGTSQY
+720 EDGTMPLGTSRY

-768 LSEDEVKAAP
+768 LDEGEVKAAP
-778 AGMTF
+778 VDMTLV
-783 ADAKGANLKDYKY
+783 DAKGPGLDGLKY

-812 SSCPKSGKALKM
+812 ASCPKSGKALKM
-824 VPAHEVHQVPAQWT
+824 VPAHEVSLDQTGWNF
-838 YLTRLPEKAESGDKF
+838 LTGVKEKTSRVDKF
-853 TLKGSQFRQPLLE
+853 TLKGSQFKQPLVE

-878 YAKLL
+878 YIKLL
-883 TQLFGDKMYLAN
+883 TQMFGDKMYLAN

-916 QGKGVAWSNSLFE
+916 EGKGVAWSNSLFE

-936 GMCLAVRQLRDAAT
+936 GMCLAVKQLRECVT
-950 NYVRELDALTK
+950 GYVKELDALTK

-967 AIAGYF
+967 AIAKWLETYE
-973 AVYDDLDA
+973 DLDA
-981 STPATEKLVAA
+981 STPATEALVAL
-992 LESAKLTAEE
+992 LENGKFSAEE
-1002 QTIAQ
+1002 QAIVD
-1007 EILKRKKDLAK
+1007 EILKRKKDMSK

-1067 ATPVGAVAQFQASG
+1067 ATPIGAVAQFQASG

-1090 MLLMNYDNV
+1090 MLMMTYDNV
-1099 YVAQCAMGAN
+1099 YVAQCSMGAN
-1109 PGQLIKALKEAEAH
+1109 PNQLIKAIKEAEAH

-1141 RGMSGVQQ
+1141 KGMNNVQQ
-1149 EMKDAVASG
+1149 EMKDAVNSG

-1200 PDNAK
+1200 PENAK
-1205 VLFAEAEEAAQE
+1205 VLFAEAEEAAKE
-1217 KYESYRRKAEK
+1217 KYDAYKRRAEK

>member
-1 MRFSVAGREKMKIF
+1 MSKI
-15 YKTFTLLNGTV
+15 
-26 VYTESKLHRKQAA
+26 
-39 DKRYIP
+39 
-45 PPSGG
+45 
-50 ACRGE
+50 
-55 NKAMKKLTKI
+55 MKI

-89 PSSPMAEHA
+89 PSSPMAEHT

-109 FGQPVRLVEM
+109 FNQPVRLVEM

-129 HGALEAGTLATSFT
+129 HGALEAGALATSFT

-154 LHRIAGER
+154 MHRISGER
-162 LPMVLHVASRTVG
+162 LPGVLHVASRTVG

-197 LLSSGSVQQA
+197 MLNSGSVQEIM
-207 ADLAAVA
+207 DLAGVA
-214 HLSAIRAHIPF
+214 HLSAIKARIPF

-237 IQKIDVMDYDEYAK
+237 IQKVEALEYGDFAK
-251 LVDYDALAAFRA
+251 LVDYDALARFRA

-290 NTAYDELPGIVE
+290 NSDYNKLPDIVE
-302 DYMAQISRLTGREY
+302 DYMAQISKLTGREY

-327 ERVIVA
+327 DRVIVA
-333 MGSVSGCAQEV
+333 MGSVTGCVQETV
-344 VDYLTAKG
+344 KYLNDRG

-360 HLFRPFSR
+360 HLFRPFSK
-368 KHLLAALP
+368 KHLLAAMP
-376 KTVRKIAVLDRVK
+376 KTVKKVAVLDRVK
-389 EMGSIGEPL
+389 EIGSIGEPL
-398 YEDVC
+398 YEDIC
-403 AAFINEKTRPEI
+403 AAYINDKNRPEI
-415 YAGRY
+415 FAGRY

-426 TTPAQLKAVFDNLL
+426 TTPAQIKAVYDNLL

-454 DVTHLSLPVG
+454 DVTNLSLPMG
-464 APLLTEP
+464 PALNCEP

-490 NKNSIKIIGDT
+490 NKNSIKIIGET

-538 SNADFVA
+538 SHADFVA

-555 DIIHELKPHGSFLLN
+555 DIISELKPHGSFLLN
-570 CEWVESELEQ
+570 CEWSEEELEQ
-580 HVPGEILKYIA
+580 KMPGDILKYIA
-591 DNDIHFYIID
+591 ENDIKFYIID
-601 ANRQS
+601 ANKES
-606 QAIGL
+606 QALGL

-628 IIPVEDAVAHMK
+628 VIPVEDAVEHMK

-658 LQAVDAGINA
+658 IAAVDAGINA
-668 LVEVKVKPEWTNL
+668 VKQVQVKESWKNL
-681 TGKALQPADA
+681 SGAAIQPAA
-691 DLPDVIRNILVPINA
+691 ENVPDIIKNILVPINA
-706 QKGDELPV
+706 QKGDLLPV

-732 EKRGIATHLPVWD
+732 EKRGIATHLPVWNQD
-745 AAECL
+745 ECI

-758 CPHAVIRPFL
+758 CPHAVIRPYL
-768 LSEDEVKAAP
+768 LDEKEAANAP
-778 AGMTF
+778 AGMILV
-783 ADAKGANLKDYKY
+783 DAKGPKMDGLKY

-824 VPAHEVHQVPAQWT
+824 VPTHEVSLDQTNWQ
-838 YLTRLPEKAESGDKF
+838 YLQTLPEKNDRIDKF
-853 TLKGSQFRQPLLE
+853 TLKGSQLRQPLVE

-878 YAKLL
+878 YIKLL
-883 TQLFGDKMYLAN
+883 TQLYGDKMYLAN

-908 CVPYCKNA
+908 CVPYCKNKA
-916 QGKGVAWSNSLFE
+916 GKGVAWSNSLFE

-936 GMCLAVRQLRDAAT
+936 GMCLAVKQLRDAVT
-950 NYVRELDALTK
+950 EFVKQLDGMTK
-961 DETVKA
+961 DAAVKA
-967 AIAGYF
+967 AIAKWLET
-973 AVYDDLDA
+973 YDDLDA
-981 STPATEKLVAA
+981 SAVATDELLAV
-992 LESAKLTAEE
+992 LESTKFSPEE
-1002 QTIAQ
+1002 QAVVA
-1007 EILKRKKDLAK
+1007 EILKRRKDMSK

-1081 KKTKKKDLG
+1081 KKTRKKDLG
-1090 MLLMNYDNV
+1090 LLLMTYDNV
-1099 YVAQCAMGAN
+1099 YVAQCSMGAN
-1109 PGQLIKALKEAEAH
+1109 PNQLIKAIKEAEAH

-1141 RGMSGVQQ
+1141 KGMSNVQQ
-1149 EMKDAVASG
+1149 EMKDAVNSG

-1165 SPETKTFT
+1165 SPETKKFT

-1200 PDNAK
+1200 PENAK
-1205 VLFAEAEEAAQE
+1205 VLFADAEEAAKE
-1217 KYESYRRKAEK
+1217 KYEYYKRKSEN

>member
-403 AAFINEKTRPEI
+403 AAFINEKSRPEI

-440 LDEPKNHFTIGIVD
+440 LSEPKNHFTIGIVD

-538 SNADFVA
+538 SNADFIA

-570 CEWVESELEQ
+570 CEWAESELEQ

-768 LSEDEVKAAP
+768 LSGDEVKAAP

>member
-1 MRFSVAGREKMKIF
+1 MPRA
-15 YKTFTLLNGTV
+15 
-26 VYTESKLHRKQAA
+26 KQT
-39 DKRYIP
+39 
-45 PPSGG
+45 
-50 ACRGE
+50 
-55 NKAMKKLTKI
+55 M
-65 CDGNEAAAYVAY
+65 DGNTAAAHVAY
-77 AFSEVAAIYPIT
+77 AYTDVAAIYPIT
-89 PSSPMAEHA
+89 PSSPMA
-98 DEWSAKGKKNI
+98 DSVDQWSAAGQKNI
-109 FGQPVRLVEM
+109 FGNQVKVVEM
-119 QSEAGACGAC
+119 ESEAGAAGAV
-129 HGALEAGTLATSFT
+129 HGSLGAGAVTTTFT
-143 ASQGLMLMIPT
+143 ASQGLLLMIPNMYK
-154 LHRIAGER
+154 IAAEQ
-162 LPMVLHVASRTVG
+162 LPCVFDVSARTVA
-175 THAFSIFGD
+175 TQSLNIFGD
-184 HSDVMNC
+184 HSDVMAC

-197 LLSSGSVQQA
+197 MLVESSVQEVM
-207 ADLAAVA
+207 DLSPVA
-214 HLSAIRAHIPF
+214 HLAAIEGRVPF
-225 LHFFDGFRTSHE
+225 LNFFDGFRTSHE
-237 IQKIDVMDYDEYAK
+237 YQKIEKWDYADLKEMCNMKA
-251 LVDYDALAAFRA
+251 VEEFRA
-263 NALNPEDPRMRSL
+263 KALNPEHPKMRGSHENGD
-276 VDNPDIYFQLREAN
+276 VFFQHREACN
-290 NTAYDELPGIVE
+290 SAYDALPAVVE
-302 DYMAQISRLTGREY
+302 KYMAKINEKLGTNY
-316 HLFNYYGAPDA
+316 DLFNYYGAPDA
-327 ERVIVA
+327 DRVMIA
-333 MGSVSGCAQEV
+333 MGSVCDVADEV
-344 VDYLTAKG
+344 IDYLNAKG

-360 HLFRPFSR
+360 HLFRPFSA
-368 KHLLAALP
+368 KHLLSAMP
-376 KTVRKIAVLDRVK
+376 KTVKKIAVLDRVK
-389 EMGSIGEPL
+389 EAGSIGEPL
-398 YEDVC
+398 YEDIC
-403 AAFINEKTRPEI
+403 AAYINESDRPAI

-426 TTPAQLKAVFDNLL
+426 TTPAQIKAVFDNLL

-490 NKNSIKIIGDT
+490 NKNSIKIIGET

-526 FGKKPISSTYYV
+526 FGKHPISSTYYV
-538 SNADFVA
+538 SSADFIA

-570 CEWVESELEQ
+570 CEWTENELEQ

-591 DNDIHFYIID
+591 DNDIKFYIID
-601 ANRQS
+601 ANKES
-606 QAIGL
+606 QALGL

-628 IIPVEDAVAHMK
+628 VIPVEDAVAHMK
-640 AAVKKTYGL
+640 DAVKKTYGL
-649 KGEKIVNMN
+649 KGEKVVNMN
-658 LQAVDAGINA
+658 IAAVDAGINA

-681 TGKALQPADA
+681 TGKALKPADES
-691 DLPDVIRNILVPINA
+691 LPYVIKNILVPINA
-706 QKGDELPV
+706 QKGDDLPV

-720 EDGTMPLGTSQY
+720 EDGTMPLGTSKY

-768 LSEDEVKAAP
+768 LDEGEVKAAP
-778 AGMTF
+778 VDMTLV
-783 ADAKGANLKDYKY
+783 DAKGPGLSGLKY

-812 SSCPKSGKALKM
+812 ASCPKSGKALKM
-824 VPAHEVHQVPAQWT
+824 VPTHEVSLDQTDWNF
-838 YLTRLPEKAESGDKF
+838 LTTVKEKTSRVDKF
-853 TLKGSQFRQPLLE
+853 TLKGSQFKQPLVE

-878 YAKLL
+878 YIKLL
-883 TQLFGDKMYLAN
+883 TQMFGDKMYLAN

-916 QGKGVAWSNSLFE
+916 EGKGVAWSNSLFE
-929 NNAEFSY
+929 DNAEFSY
-936 GMCLAVRQLRDAAT
+936 GMCLAVKQLRDCVT
-950 NYVRELDALTK
+950 GYVKELDALTK
-961 DETVKA
+961 DEAVKA
-967 AIAGYF
+967 AIAKYMET
-973 AVYDDLDA
+973 YDDLDA
-981 STPATEKLVAA
+981 STPATAELVALLESGKFSADEQKLVD
-992 LESAKLTAEE
+992 
-1002 QTIAQ
+1002 
-1007 EILKRKKDLAK
+1007 EILKRKKDLSK

-1030 YDIGYGGLDHVFAM
+1030 YDIGYGGVDHVLAQ

-1090 MLLMNYDNV
+1090 MLMMTYDNV
-1099 YVAQCAMGAN
+1099 YVAQCSMGAN
-1109 PGQLIKALKEAEAH
+1109 PNQLIKAIKEAEAH

-1141 RGMSGVQQ
+1141 KGMNNVQQ
-1149 EMKDAVASG
+1149 EMKDAVNSG

-1200 PDNAK
+1200 PENAK
-1205 VLFAEAEEAAQE
+1205 VLFAEAEEAAKE
-1217 KYESYRRKAEK
+1217 KYESYKRRAEK

>member
-1 MRFSVAGREKMKIF
+1 MKIF

-302 DYMAQISRLTGREY
+302 DYMAQISRLTGRGY
-316 HLFNYYGAPDA
+316 HLFNFYGAPDA

-513 TKKSF
+513 TKKSL

-526 FGKKPISSTYYV
+526 SGTKPISTTYYV

-570 CEWVESELEQ
+570 CEWAESELEQ

-706 QKGDELPV
+706 QKGDDLPV

-936 GMCLAVRQLRDAAT
+936 GMCLAVGQLRDAAT

-961 DETVKA
+961 DEAVKA

>member
-1 MRFSVAGREKMKIF
+1 MSKI
-15 YKTFTLLNGTV
+15 
-26 VYTESKLHRKQAA
+26 
-39 DKRYIP
+39 
-45 PPSGG
+45 
-50 ACRGE
+50 
-55 NKAMKKLTKI
+55 MKI

-98 DEWSAKGKKNI
+98 DAWSANGKKNI

-129 HGALEAGTLATSFT
+129 HGALEAGALATSFT

-154 LHRIAGER
+154 LHRISGER
-162 LPMVLHVASRTVG
+162 LPGVLHVASRTVG

-214 HLSAIRAHIPF
+214 HLSAIKARIPF

-237 IQKIDVMDYDEYAK
+237 IQKIDVLSYDEYAK
-251 LVDYDALAAFRA
+251 LVDYNALAAFRA

-276 VDNPDIYFQLREAN
+276 VDNPDIYFQLRESN
-290 NTAYDELPGIVE
+290 NTAYAELPDIVE
-302 DYMAQISRLTGREY
+302 GYMAEISKLTGREY

-333 MGSVSGCAQEV
+333 MGSVGGCAQEV
-344 VDYLTAKG
+344 VNYLNAKG

-368 KHLLAALP
+368 KHLMAAMP
-376 KTVRKIAVLDRVK
+376 KTVKKVAVLDRVK
-389 EMGSIGEPL
+389 EIGSIGEPL
-398 YEDVC
+398 YEDIC
-403 AAFINEKTRPEI
+403 AAYINESDRPAI

-490 NKNSIKIIGDT
+490 NKNSIKIIGET

-538 SNADFVA
+538 SNADFIA

-570 CEWVESELEQ
+570 CEWKEDELEQ

-591 DNDIHFYIID
+591 DNDIKFYIID
-601 ANRQS
+601 ANKES
-606 QAIGL
+606 QALGL

-623 FKLAN
+623 FKLAKV
-628 IIPVEDAVAHMK
+628 IPVEDAVEHMK

-649 KGEKIVNMN
+649 KGEKVVNMN
-658 LQAVDAGINA
+658 IAAVDAGINA

-681 TGKALQPADA
+681 TGKALKPADES
-691 DLPDVIRNILVPINA
+691 LPYVIKNILVPINA

-720 EDGTMPLGTSQY
+720 EDGTMPLGTSKY

-768 LSEDEVKAAP
+768 LDEGEVKAAP
-778 AGMTF
+778 VDMTLV
-783 ADAKGANLKDYKY
+783 DAKGPGLAGLKY

-812 SSCPKSGKALKM
+812 ASCPKSGKALKM
-824 VPAHEVHQVPAQWT
+824 VPAHEVSLDQTDWNF
-838 YLTRLPEKAESGDKF
+838 LTGVKEKTSRVDKF
-853 TLKGSQFRQPLLE
+853 TLKGSQFKQPLVE

-878 YAKLL
+878 YIKLL
-883 TQLFGDKMYLAN
+883 TQMFGDKMYLAN

-916 QGKGVAWSNSLFE
+916 EGKGVAWSNSLFE

-936 GMCLAVRQLRDAAT
+936 GMCLAVKQLRECVT
-950 NYVRELDALTK
+950 GYVKELDALTK

-967 AIAGYF
+967 AIAKWLETYE
-973 AVYDDLDA
+973 DLDA
-981 STPATEKLVAA
+981 STPATEALVAL
-992 LESAKLTAEE
+992 LENGKFSAEE
-1002 QTIAQ
+1002 QAIVD
-1007 EILKRKKDLAK
+1007 EILKRKKDMSK

-1067 ATPVGAVAQFQASG
+1067 ATPIGAVAQFQTSG

-1090 MLLMNYDNV
+1090 MLMMTYDNV
-1099 YVAQCAMGAN
+1099 YVAQCSMGAN
-1109 PGQLIKALKEAEAH
+1109 PNQLIKAIKEAEAH

-1141 RGMSGVQQ
+1141 KGMNNVQQ
-1149 EMKDAVASG
+1149 EMKDAVNSG

-1200 PDNAK
+1200 PENAK
-1205 VLFAEAEEAAQE
+1205 VLFAEAEEAAKE
-1217 KYESYRRKAEK
+1217 KYDAYKRRAEK

>member
-1 MRFSVAGREKMKIF
+1 MSKI
-15 YKTFTLLNGTV
+15 
-26 VYTESKLHRKQAA
+26 
-39 DKRYIP
+39 
-45 PPSGG
+45 
-50 ACRGE
+50 
-55 NKAMKKLTKI
+55 MKI

-98 DEWSAKGKKNI
+98 DAWSANGKKNI

-129 HGALEAGTLATSFT
+129 HGALEAGALATSFT

-154 LHRIAGER
+154 LHRISGER
-162 LPMVLHVASRTVG
+162 LPGVLHVASRTVG

-197 LLSSGSVQQA
+197 LLSSGSVQES

-214 HLSAIRAHIPF
+214 HLSAIKARIPF

-237 IQKIDVMDYDEYAK
+237 IQKIDVLSYDEYAK
-251 LVDYDALAAFRA
+251 LVDRNALAAFRA

-276 VDNPDIYFQLREAN
+276 VDNPDIYFQLRESN
-290 NTAYDELPGIVE
+290 NTAYAELPDIVE
-302 DYMAQISRLTGREY
+302 DYMAQISKLTGREY

-333 MGSVSGCAQEV
+333 MGSVGGCAQEV
-344 VDYLTAKG
+344 VNHLNAKG

-368 KHLLAALP
+368 KHLIAAMP
-376 KTVRKIAVLDRVK
+376 KTVKKIAVLDRVK
-389 EMGSIGEPL
+389 EIGSIGEPL
-398 YEDVC
+398 YEDIC
-403 AAFINEKTRPEI
+403 AAYINESDRPAI

-426 TTPAQLKAVFDNLL
+426 TTPAQIKAVFDNLL

-490 NKNSIKIIGDT
+490 NKNSIKIIGET

-526 FGKKPISSTYYV
+526 FGKHPISSTYYV
-538 SNADFVA
+538 SNADFIA

-570 CEWVESELEQ
+570 CEWAENELEQ

-591 DNDIHFYIID
+591 DNDIKFYIID
-601 ANRQS
+601 ANKES
-606 QAIGL
+606 QALGL

-628 IIPVEDAVAHMK
+628 VIPVEDAVAHMK
-640 AAVKKTYGL
+640 DAVKKTYGL

-658 LQAVDAGINA
+658 IAAVDAGLNA

-681 TGKALQPADA
+681 TDKALKPAGEN
-691 DLPDVIRNILVPINA
+691 LPYVIKNILVPINA
-706 QKGDELPV
+706 QKGDDLPV

-720 EDGTMPLGTSQY
+720 EDGTMPLGTSRY
-732 EKRGIATHLPVWD
+732 EKRGIATYLPVWD

-768 LSEDEVKAAP
+768 LDAAESKKAP
-778 AGMTF
+778 ASF
-783 ADAKGANLKDYKY
+783 ATLPAAGDELKGLNFRIQ
-796 TMGVSTLDCTS
+796 MSPLDCTG
-807 CGSCV
+807 CEVCANV
-812 SSCPKSGKALKM
+812 CPTQSLTMKPLSAVRDVEAKNWEFAMTLTNKGHLVDKST
-824 VPAHEVHQVPAQWT
+824 V
-838 YLTRLPEKAESGDKF
+838 
-853 TLKGSQFRQPLLE
+853 KGSQFQPPMME

-872 GCGETP
+872 GCGETE
-878 YAKLL
+878 YVKML
-883 TQLFGDKMYLAN
+883 TQLFGSKMILADAMGCSMVWSGTSGLIPFTKDKNGYGPAF
-895 ATGCTQAW
+895 C
-903 GAAMP
+903 
-908 CVPYCKNA
+908 C
-916 QGKGVAWSNSLFE
+916 SLFE
-929 NNAEFSY
+929 DSAEY
-936 GMCLAVRQLRDAAT
+936 GYGVTKANEVKRRRLESNVQAAVQSAGVSAELKGCMEKWLASKDDKEAC
-950 NYVRELDALTK
+950 DALFEQMKKERYMFTEPVDGHWDGHITRDNVERFK
-961 DETVKA
+961 HPVHVTPGSRLERLTGKQTIMGASMHNYRITHPAQSLCV
-967 AIAGYF
+967 AGRTDDGTIEALEYGEQMLGVQF
-973 AVYDDLDA
+973 HPEADDQNDDLFR
-981 STPATEKLVAA
+981 V
-992 LESAKLTAEE
+992 
-1002 QTIAQ
+1002 
-1007 EILKRKKDLAK
+1007 
-1018 KTMWMYGGDGWA
+1018 
-1030 YDIGYGGLDHVFAM
+1030 
-1044 GEDVNVLL
+1044 VL
-1052 VDTEVYS
+1052 
-1059 NTGGQSSK
+1059 
-1067 ATPVGAVAQFQASG
+1067 
-1081 KKTKKKDLG
+1081 
-1090 MLLMNYDNV
+1090 
-1099 YVAQCAMGAN
+1099 
-1109 PGQLIKALKEAEAH
+1109 
-1123 KGPSI
+1123 
-1128 VICYAPCINHGIK
+1128 
-1141 RGMSGVQQ
+1141 
-1149 EMKDAVASG
+1149 
-1158 YWNLYRY
+1158 
-1165 SPETKTFT
+1165 
-1173 LDSKEPTMPLYDFM
+1173 
-1187 KGEVRYASLELSF
+1187 
-1200 PDNAK
+1200 
-1205 VLFAEAEEAAQE
+1205 
-1217 KYESYRRKAEK
+1217 

>member
-77 AFSEVAAIYPIT
+77 AFSEVAAIYHIT

-403 AAFINEKTRPEI
+403 AAFINEKSRPEI

-440 LDEPKNHFTIGIVD
+440 LSEPKNHFTIGIVD

-538 SNADFVA
+538 SNADFIA

-570 CEWVESELEQ
+570 CEWAESELEQ

-768 LSEDEVKAAP
+768 LSGDEVKAAP

>member
-1 MRFSVAGREKMKIF
+1 
-15 YKTFTLLNGTV
+15 
-26 VYTESKLHRKQAA
+26 
-39 DKRYIP
+39 
-45 PPSGG
+45 
-50 ACRGE
+50 
-55 NKAMKKLTKI
+55 MKKLTKI

-344 VDYLTAKG
+344 VDYITAKG

-768 LSEDEVKAAP
+768 LSGDEVKAAP

>member
-1 MRFSVAGREKMKIF
+1 MKIF

-55 NKAMKKLTKI
+55 NKAMKKLSKI

-538 SNADFVA
+538 SNADFIA

-570 CEWVESELEQ
+570 CEWAESELEQ

-668 LVEVKVKPEWTNL
+668 LVEVKVKREWTNL

-706 QKGDELPV
+706 QKGDDLPV

-768 LSEDEVKAAP
+768 LSGDEVKAAP

>member
-1 MRFSVAGREKMKIF
+1 MSKI
-15 YKTFTLLNGTV
+15 
-26 VYTESKLHRKQAA
+26 
-39 DKRYIP
+39 
-45 PPSGG
+45 
-50 ACRGE
+50 
-55 NKAMKKLTKI
+55 MKI

-98 DEWSAKGKKNI
+98 DAWSANGKKNI

-129 HGALEAGTLATSFT
+129 HGALEAGALATSFT

-154 LHRIAGER
+154 LHRISGER
-162 LPMVLHVASRTVG
+162 LPGVLHVASRTVG

-214 HLSAIRAHIPF
+214 HLSAIKARIPF

-237 IQKIDVMDYDEYAK
+237 IQKIDVLSYDEYAK
-251 LVDYDALAAFRA
+251 LVDYNALAAFRA

-276 VDNPDIYFQLREAN
+276 VDNPDIYFQLRESN
-290 NTAYDELPGIVE
+290 NTAYAELPDIVE
-302 DYMAQISRLTGREY
+302 GYMAEISKLTGREY

-333 MGSVSGCAQEV
+333 MGSVGGCAQEV
-344 VDYLTAKG
+344 VNYLNAKG

-368 KHLLAALP
+368 KHLMAAMP
-376 KTVRKIAVLDRVK
+376 KTVKKVAVLDRVK
-389 EMGSIGEPL
+389 EIGSIGEPL
-398 YEDVC
+398 YEDIC
-403 AAFINEKTRPEI
+403 AAYINESDRPAI

-490 NKNSIKIIGDT
+490 NKNSIKIIGET

-538 SNADFVA
+538 SNADFIA

-570 CEWVESELEQ
+570 CEWKEDELEQ

-591 DNDIHFYIID
+591 DNDIKFYIID
-601 ANRQS
+601 ANKES
-606 QAIGL
+606 QALGL

-628 IIPVEDAVAHMK
+628 VIPVGDAVEHMK
-640 AAVKKTYGL
+640 AAVRKTYGL
-649 KGEKIVNMN
+649 KGEKVVNMN
-658 LQAVDAGINA
+658 IAAVDAGLNA

-681 TGKALQPADA
+681 TGKALKPADEN
-691 DLPDVIRNILVPINA
+691 LPYVIKNILVPINA
-706 QKGDELPV
+706 QKGDDLPV

-720 EDGTMPLGTSQY
+720 EDGTMPLGTSRY

-745 AAECL
+745 ASECL

-768 LSEDEVKAAP
+768 LDEGEVKAAP
-778 AGMTF
+778 VDMTLV
-783 ADAKGANLKDYKY
+783 DAKGPGLAGLKY

-812 SSCPKSGKALKM
+812 ASCPKSGKALKM
-824 VPAHEVHQVPAQWT
+824 VPTHEVSLDQTGWNF
-838 YLTRLPEKAESGDKF
+838 LTGVKEKTSRVDKF
-853 TLKGSQFRQPLLE
+853 TLKGSQFKQPLVE

-878 YAKLL
+878 YIKLL
-883 TQLFGDKMYLAN
+883 TQMFGDKMYLAN

-916 QGKGVAWSNSLFE
+916 EGKGVAWSNSLFE

-936 GMCLAVRQLRDAAT
+936 GMCLAVKQLRECVT
-950 NYVRELDALTK
+950 GYVKELDALTK
-961 DETVKA
+961 DEAVKA
-967 AIAGYF
+967 AIAKWLET
-973 AVYDDLDA
+973 YDDLDA
-981 STPATEKLVAA
+981 STPATAELVAL
-992 LESAKLTAEE
+992 LESGKFTAEE
-1002 QTIAQ
+1002 QKLVD
-1007 EILKRKKDLAK
+1007 EILKRKNDMSK

-1090 MLLMNYDNV
+1090 MLMMTYDNV
-1099 YVAQCAMGAN
+1099 YVAQCSMGAN
-1109 PGQLIKALKEAEAH
+1109 PNQLIKAIKEAEAH

-1141 RGMSGVQQ
+1141 KGMNNVQQ
-1149 EMKDAVASG
+1149 EMKDAVNSG

-1200 PDNAK
+1200 PENAK
-1205 VLFAEAEEAAQE
+1205 VLFAEAEEAAKE
-1217 KYESYRRKAEK
+1217 KYDAYKRRAEK

>member
-1 MRFSVAGREKMKIF
+1 MAEKI
-15 YKTFTLLNGTV
+15 T
-26 VYTESKLHRKQAA
+26 R
-39 DKRYIP
+39 
-45 PPSGG
+45 
-50 ACRGE
+50 
-55 NKAMKKLTKI
+55 KKLSM
-65 CDGNEAAAYVAY
+65 DGNTAAAHVAY
-77 AFSEVAAIYPIT
+77 AYTEVAAIYPIT
-89 PSSPMAEHA
+89 PSSPMAENV
-98 DEWSAKGKKNI
+98 DTWSATGKNIAGEPAKNI
-109 FGQPVRLVEM
+109 FGDTVKVVEM
-119 QSEAGACGAC
+119 QSEAGAAGAV
-129 HGALEAGTLATSFT
+129 HGSLASGALTTTFT
-143 ASQGLMLMIPT
+143 ASQGLLLMIPN
-154 LHRIAGER
+154 LYKIAGEL
-162 LPMVLHVASRTVG
+162 LPGVIHVSARTVAS
-175 THAFSIFGD
+175 HALNIFGD
-184 HSDVMNC
+184 HSDVYAC

-197 LLSSGSVQQA
+197 MLAESNVQEIM
-207 ADLAAVA
+207 DLAPVA
-214 HLSAIRAHIPF
+214 HLAAIEGKVPF
-225 LHFFDGFRTSHE
+225 INFFDGFRTSHE
-237 IQKIDVMDYDEYAK
+237 IQKIEVWDNDQLASMIDMNAVNEFRAHALNPNHPALRGSAENGDIFFQHRESCNRY
-251 LVDYDALAAFRA
+251 YDALPA
-263 NALNPEDPRMRSL
+263 
-276 VDNPDIYFQLREAN
+276 V
-290 NTAYDELPGIVE
+290 VE
-302 DYMAQISRLTGREY
+302 KYMGMINDKLGTDYQ
-316 HLFNYYGAPDA
+316 LFNYYGAADA
-327 ERVIVA
+327 DRVIIA
-333 MGSVSGCAQEV
+333 MGSICDVAEEV
-344 VDYLTAKG
+344 IDYMNAHG
-352 EKVGFLQV
+352 EKVGLV
-360 HLFRPFSR
+360 KCRLYRPFCGD
-368 KHLLAALP
+368 KLVAAIP
-376 KTVRKIAVLDRVK
+376 ATAKKIAVLDRTK
-389 EMGSIGEPL
+389 EPGALGEPL
-398 YEDVC
+398 DLDVVT
-403 AAFINEKTRPEI
+403 ALANAGRMIPVI
-415 YAGRY
+415 GGRY
-420 GLSSKD
+420 GLGYKD
-426 TTPAQLKAVFDNLL
+426 TPPASVFAVYEELAK
-440 LDEPKNHFTIGIVD
+440 DEPKRQFTLGIHD

-490 NKNSIKIIGDT
+490 NKNSIKIIGET

-538 SNADFVA
+538 SNADFIA

-570 CEWVESELEQ
+570 CEWKEDELEQ

-591 DNDIHFYIID
+591 DNDIKFYIID
-601 ANRQS
+601 ANKES
-606 QAIGL
+606 QTLGL

-623 FKLAN
+623 FKLAKV
-628 IIPVEDAVAHMK
+628 IPVEDAVEHMK

-649 KGEKIVNMN
+649 KGEKVVNMN
-658 LQAVDAGINA
+658 IAAVDAGINA

-681 TGKALQPADA
+681 TGKALKPADES
-691 DLPDVIRNILVPINA
+691 LPYVIKNILVPINA

-720 EDGTMPLGTSQY
+720 EDGTMPLGTSKY

-768 LSEDEVKAAP
+768 LDEGEVKAAP
-778 AGMTF
+778 ADMTLV
-783 ADAKGANLKDYKY
+783 DAKGPGLAGLKY

-812 SSCPKSGKALKM
+812 ASCPKSGKALKM
-824 VPAHEVHQVPAQWT
+824 IPTHEVSLDQTDWNF
-838 YLTRLPEKAESGDKF
+838 LTTVKEKTSRVDKF
-853 TLKGSQFRQPLLE
+853 TLKGSQFKQPLVE

-878 YAKLL
+878 YIKLL
-883 TQLFGDKMYLAN
+883 TQMFGDKMYLAN

-916 QGKGVAWSNSLFE
+916 DGKGVAWSNSLFE

-936 GMCLAVRQLRDAAT
+936 GMCLAVKQLRDCVT
-950 NYVRELDALTK
+950 GYVKELDALTK
-961 DETVKA
+961 DEAVKA
-967 AIAGYF
+967 AIAKWLET
-973 AVYDDLDA
+973 YDDLDA
-981 STPATEKLVAA
+981 STPATAELVKL
-992 LESAKLTAEE
+992 LESTKFSAEE
-1002 QTIAQ
+1002 QKLVD
-1007 EILKRKKDLAK
+1007 EILKRRKDLSK

-1090 MLLMNYDNV
+1090 MLMMTYDNV
-1099 YVAQCAMGAN
+1099 YVAQCSMGAN
-1109 PGQLIKALKEAEAH
+1109 PNQLIKAIKEAEAH

-1141 RGMSGVQQ
+1141 KGMNNVQQ
-1149 EMKDAVASG
+1149 EMKDAVNSG

-1200 PDNAK
+1200 PENAK
-1205 VLFAEAEEAAQE
+1205 VLFAEAEEAAKE
-1217 KYESYRRKAEK
+1217 KYESYKRRAEKQ

>member
-1 MRFSVAGREKMKIF
+1 MSKI
-15 YKTFTLLNGTV
+15 
-26 VYTESKLHRKQAA
+26 
-39 DKRYIP
+39 
-45 PPSGG
+45 
-50 ACRGE
+50 
-55 NKAMKKLTKI
+55 MKI

-89 PSSPMAEHA
+89 PSSPMAEHT

-109 FGQPVRLVEM
+109 FNQPVRLVEM

-129 HGALEAGTLATSFT
+129 HGALEAGALATSFT

-154 LHRIAGER
+154 MHRISGER
-162 LPMVLHVASRTVG
+162 LPGVLHVASRTVG

-197 LLSSGSVQQA
+197 ILNSGSVQEIM
-207 ADLAAVA
+207 DLAGVA
-214 HLSAIRAHIPF
+214 HLSAIKSRIPF

-237 IQKIDVMDYDEYAK
+237 IQKVEALEYSDFAK
-251 LVDYDALAAFRA
+251 MVDYDALARFRA
-263 NALNPEDPRMRSL
+263 NALNPEDPRMRSM

-290 NTAYDELPGIVE
+290 NSDYDKLPDIVE
-302 DYMAQISRLTGREY
+302 EYMGEISKLTGREY
-316 HLFNYYGAPDA
+316 HLFDYYGAPDA
-327 ERVIVA
+327 DRVIVA
-333 MGSVSGCAQEV
+333 MGSVTGCVQETV
-344 VDYLTAKG
+344 KYLNDRG

-360 HLFRPFSR
+360 HLFRPFSA
-368 KHLLAALP
+368 KHLLSAMP
-376 KTVRKIAVLDRVK
+376 KTVKKVAVLDRVK
-389 EMGSIGEPL
+389 EIGSIGEPL
-398 YEDVC
+398 YEDIC
-403 AAFINEKTRPEI
+403 AAYINDKDRPEI

-426 TTPAQLKAVFDNLL
+426 TTPAQIKAVYDNLL
-440 LDEPKNHFTIGIVD
+440 LSEPKNHFTIGIVD

-464 APLLTEP
+464 PALGCEP

-555 DIIHELKPHGSFLLN
+555 DIISELKPHGSFLLN
-570 CEWVESELEQ
+570 CEWSEDELEQ
-580 HVPGEILKYIA
+580 KIPGDILKYIA
-591 DNDIHFYIID
+591 ENDIKFYIID
-601 ANRQS
+601 ANKES
-606 QAIGL
+606 QALGL

-623 FKLAN
+623 FKLAKV
-628 IIPVEDAVAHMK
+628 IPVEDAVEHMK

-668 LVEVKVKPEWTNL
+668 VKEVTVKESWKTL
-681 TGKALQPADA
+681 SGAAIQPAPENV
-691 DLPDVIRNILVPINA
+691 PDIIKNILVPINA
-706 QKGDELPV
+706 QKGDLLPV

-732 EKRGIATHLPVWD
+732 EKRGIATHLPVWNQD
-745 AAECL
+745 ECI

-758 CPHAVIRPFL
+758 CPHAVIRPYL
-768 LSEDEVKAAP
+768 LDEKEAANAP
-778 AGMTF
+778 AGMSLV
-783 ADAKGANLKDYKY
+783 DAKGPKMEGLKY

-824 VPAHEVHQVPAQWT
+824 VPTHEVSLDQTNWQ
-838 YLTRLPEKAESGDKF
+838 YLQTLPEKNDRIDKF
-853 TLKGSQFRQPLLE
+853 TLKGSQLRQPLVE

-878 YAKLL
+878 YIKLL
-883 TQLFGDKMYLAN
+883 TQLYGDKMYLAN

-908 CVPYCKNA
+908 CVPYCKNKD
-916 QGKGVAWSNSLFE
+916 GKGVAWSNSLFE

-936 GMCLAVRQLRDAAT
+936 GMCLAVKQLRAAVTEYVKQLDSMSGDAA
-950 NYVRELDALTK
+950 
-961 DETVKA
+961 VKA
-967 AIAGYF
+967 AIAKWF
-973 AVYDDLDA
+973 ETYDDLDA
-981 STPATEKLVAA
+981 SSAATDELLTV
-992 LESAKLTAEE
+992 LENTKFSAEE
-1002 QTIAQ
+1002 QAVVA
-1007 EILKRKKDLAK
+1007 EILKRRKDMSK

-1081 KKTKKKDLG
+1081 KKTRKKDLG
-1090 MLLMNYDNV
+1090 MLLMTYDNV
-1099 YVAQCAMGAN
+1099 YVAQCSMGAN
-1109 PGQLIKALKEAEAH
+1109 PNQLIKAIKEAEAH

-1141 RGMSGVQQ
+1141 KGMNNVQQ
-1149 EMKDAVASG
+1149 EMKDAVNSG

-1165 SPETKTFT
+1165 DPSTKKFT
-1173 LDSKEPTMPLYDFM
+1173 LDSKEPSMSLYDFM

-1200 PDNAK
+1200 PENAK
-1205 VLFAEAEEAAQE
+1205 VLFADAEEAAKE
-1217 KYESYRRKAEK
+1217 KYEYYKRKSEN

>member
-1 MRFSVAGREKMKIF
+1 M
-15 YKTFTLLNGTV
+15 
-26 VYTESKLHRKQAA
+26 SKL
-39 DKRYIP
+39 
-45 PPSGG
+45 
-50 ACRGE
+50 
-55 NKAMKKLTKI
+55 MKI

-98 DEWSAKGKKNI
+98 DEWSAMGKKNI
-109 FGQPVRLVEM
+109 FGQTVRLVEM

-129 HGALEAGTLATSFT
+129 HGALEAGALATSFT

-154 LHRIAGER
+154 MHRISGER
-162 LPMVLHVASRTVG
+162 LPGVLHVASRTVG

-214 HLSAIRAHIPF
+214 HLSAIKARIPF

-237 IQKIDVMDYDEYAK
+237 IQKIDVLDYGEYAK
-251 LVDYDALAAFRA
+251 LVDYDALARFRA

-276 VDNPDIYFQLREAN
+276 VDNPDIYFQLRESN
-290 NTAYDELPGIVE
+290 NTDYAALPDIVE
-302 DYMAQISRLTGREY
+302 DHMAQISKLTGREY

-344 VDYLTAKG
+344 VNYLNAKG

-360 HLFRPFSR
+360 HLFRPFSAR
-368 KHLLAALP
+368 HLLAAMP
-376 KTVRKIAVLDRVK
+376 KTVKKIAVLDRVK
-389 EMGSIGEPL
+389 EAGSIGEPL
-398 YEDVC
+398 YEDIC
-403 AAFINEKTRPEI
+403 AAYINDAARPLI

-426 TTPAQLKAVFDNLL
+426 TTPAQLKAVFDNLSQ
-440 LDEPKNHFTIGIVD
+440 DEPKNHFTIGIED
-454 DVTHLSLPVG
+454 DVTHLSLPIG

-490 NKNSIKIIGDT
+490 NKNSIKIIGET

-526 FGKKPISSTYYV
+526 FGKHPISSTYYV
-538 SNADFVA
+538 SNADFIA

-555 DIIHELKPHGSFLLN
+555 DIISELKPHGSFLLN
-570 CEWVESELEQ
+570 CEWREDELEQ
-580 HVPGEILKYIA
+580 HIPGDILKYIA
-591 DNDIHFYIID
+591 ENDIKFYIID
-601 ANRQS
+601 ANKES
-606 QAIGL
+606 QALGL

-623 FKLAN
+623 FKLAGV
-628 IIPVEDAVAHMK
+628 IPVEDAVAHMK

-658 LQAVDAGINA
+658 IAAVDAGIHA

-681 TGKALQPADA
+681 TDKALKPADEN
-691 DLPDVIRNILVPINA
+691 LPYVIKNILVPINA
-706 QKGDELPV
+706 QKGDSLPV

-720 EDGTMPLGTSQY
+720 EDGTMPLGTSRY

-768 LSEDEVKAAP
+768 LDAQEAADAP
-778 AGMTF
+778 AGLAMT
-783 ADAKGANLKDYKY
+783 DAKGPQLAGMKY
-796 TMGVSTLDCTS
+796 AMGVSTLDCTS

-824 VPAHEVHQVPAQWT
+824 VPTHEVSLDQTNWE
-838 YLTRLPEKAESGDKF
+838 YLFGLPVKGDRVDKF
-853 TLKGSQFRQPLLE
+853 SLKGSQFKQPLVE

-878 YAKLL
+878 YIKLL

-908 CVPYCKNA
+908 CVPYCKN
-916 QGKGVAWSNSLFE
+916 QEGKGVAWSNSLFE

-936 GMCLAVRQLRDAAT
+936 GMCLAVKQLRDCVT
-950 NYVRELDALTK
+950 GYVKELNAITA
-961 DETVKA
+961 DEAVKA
-967 AIAGYF
+967 AIAKWLET
-973 AVYDDLDA
+973 YDDLDA
-981 STPATEKLVAA
+981 STPATAALVKLLEGGTFSADEQKLVD
-992 LESAKLTAEE
+992 
-1002 QTIAQ
+1002 
-1007 EILKRKKDLAK
+1007 EILKRKKDLSK

-1030 YDIGYGGLDHVFAM
+1030 YDIGYGGLDHVLAS
-1044 GEDVNVLL
+1044 GKNINVLVL
-1052 VDTEVYS
+1052 DTEVYS

-1067 ATPVGAVAQFQASG
+1067 ATAAAAIAKFSAGG
-1081 KKTKKKDLG
+1081 KVTKKKDLG
-1090 MLLMNYDNV
+1090 LMAMSYGYV
-1099 YVAQCAMGAN
+1099 YVAQVAMGAD
-1109 PGQLIKALKEAEAH
+1109 PAQTLKAIREAEAYD
-1123 KGPSI
+1123 GPSI
-1128 VICYAPCINHGIK
+1128 VICYCPCIEHG
-1141 RGMSGVQQ
+1141 
-1149 EMKDAVASG
+1149 MKASMGLSQIEEKKAVECG
-1158 YWNLYRY
+1158 YWHLYRY
-1165 SPETKTFT
+1165 DPRLKEEGKNPFQ
-1173 LDSKEPTMPLYDFM
+1173 LDSKAPTGDFQQFLM
-1187 KGEVRYASLELSF
+1187 GENRYASLKLSF
-1200 PDNAK
+1200 PEKADALYHKAANDAK
-1205 VLFAEAEEAAQE
+1205 ER
-1217 KYESYRRKAEK
+1217 YEGYVKLAKE

>member
-1 MRFSVAGREKMKIF
+1 MKIF
-15 YKTFTLLNGTV
+15 YKTFTLLRGTV

-368 KHLLAALP
+368 SHLLAALP

-570 CEWVESELEQ
+570 CEWQESELEQ

-812 SSCPKSGKALKM
+812 ASCPKSGKALKM

-967 AIAGYF
+967 AIVGYF